1 MQGGTFTISNGGV
14 YGSMLSTPILNAP
27 QSGILG
33 MHRIEERPVV
43 RGGQIVIRPMM
54 YLALELRSPHRRWKG
69 SGHASWSGSR
79 NASRTRS
86 GSSWSFED
94 QAMSS
99 DKIVDLAS
107 YRRDGAAPLV
117 ADFWELATDGATC
130 GGRLAVGKT
139 SLSEVAHLIGIQPA
153 EIDLDDTGVPGL
165 FYWQHGELVWNFDA
179 SRRFVGLNFGGE
191 PDNTMR
197 PIVQLAVSRRE
208 LSTGDQL
215 EIPPELELVPGI
227 PLRLRGR
234 RLDQFATLPRFL
246 GSMHDVKIAST
257 AVRGV
262 EKCGEIRA

>member
-1 MQGGTFTISNGGV
+1 
-14 YGSMLSTPILNAP
+14 
-27 QSGILG
+27 
-33 MHRIEERPVV
+33 
-43 RGGQIVIRPMM
+43 
-54 YLALELRSPHRRWKG
+54 
-69 SGHASWSGSR
+69 
-79 NASRTRS
+79 
-86 GSSWSFED
+86 
-94 QAMSS
+94 MSS

-262 EKCGEIRA
+262 EKSVRFEHEGAHGTVRTGFLMQVFGVNYVEQLYVDYCLHGIGLIVSHEVSEQQVIVPGGDPSS